1 MLHNQSRVFRKETL
15 LFWYRSSI
23 LLRHRP
29 FFLSARILI
38 NCCKGGF
45 ILRSMKACLFPP
57 ISYPSLGHM
66 WAEMCLCYTLPKTMH
81 SSQYGVLAL
90 LCQDVSFTSSSEQC
104 TSNCQC
110 PWESILE
117 DKFSGVLKPQ
127 FLWNLTHIL
136 VCTFMSV
143 LDGYI
148 IKTPKGTSTDLWTN
162 TQKIKATLIGKK
174 LFPFVKLSGGLCGF
188 ITEENHVLSSGI
200 CQT

>member
-148 IKTPKGTSTDLWTN
+148 IKKLLKGPRQSCEPTH
-162 TQKIKATLIGKK
+162 KK
-174 LFPFVKLSGGLCGF
+174 
-188 ITEENHVLSSGI
+188 
-200 CQT
+200 